1 MVNNDFRAELPHSI
15 QLEERHR
22 LAVTGVSEV
31 LSFDENEVIMDT
43 SLGLLTVEGE
53 GLHVEKLS
61 LDMGERA
68 SYCRTRTP
76 ARAPNFHQTGFYRT
90 RSHRHATILQCQY
103 VILDQWITDSALRL
117 SDNEAQ

>member
-1 MVNNDFRAELPHSI
+1 MVNNDFRAELPHGI

-61 LDMGERA
+61 LDMGEL
-68 SYCRTRTP
+68 SLEGSIQSLCY
-76 ARAPNFHQTGFYRT
+76 
-90 RSHRHATILQCQY
+90 SHDRQKKGSFWSR
-103 VILDQWITDSALRL
+103 VF
-117 SDNEAQ
+117 

>member
-22 LAVTGVSEV
+22 LAVTGVSEG

-61 LDMGERA
+61 LDMGELSLEGSIQSLCYSRGNQKKG
-68 SYCRTRTP
+68 SIW
-76 ARAPNFHQTGFYRT
+76 
-90 RSHRHATILQCQY
+90 S
-103 VILDQWITDSALRL
+103 RL
-117 SDNEAQ
+117 F

>member
-61 LDMGERA
+61 LDIGELTLEGTIDSLGYSRA
-68 SYCRTRTP
+68 GKSRGS
-76 ARAPNFHQTGFYRT
+76 FWSKVF
-90 RSHRHATILQCQY
+90 
-103 VILDQWITDSALRL
+103 
-117 SDNEAQ
+117 

>member
-22 LAVTGVSEV
+22 LVVTGVSEV
-31 LSFDENEVIMDT
+31 LSFDDNEVFMDT

-61 LDMGERA
+61 LDMGE
-68 SYCRTRTP
+68 
-76 ARAPNFHQTGFYRT
+76 
-90 RSHRHATILQCQY
+90 
-103 VILDQWITDSALRL
+103 L
-117 SDNEAQ
+117 SLEGSIQSLCYSRDRQKKGSFWSRVF

>member
-1 MVNNDFRAELPHSI
+1 MVNNDFRTELPHSV

-43 SLGLLTVEGE
+43 SMGLLTVEGE

-61 LDMGERA
+61 LDMGE
-68 SYCRTRTP
+68 
-76 ARAPNFHQTGFYRT
+76 
-90 RSHRHATILQCQY
+90 
-103 VILDQWITDSALRL
+103 L
-117 SDNEAQ
+117 SLEGSIQSLCYSRDRQKKGSFWSRVF